1 MRPTFHPKLVNGPF
15 EDPALFIPFF
25 FEKRAILFDMGDL
38 HRLPPRDI
46 LKITHAFVTHTHMDH
61 FLGFDTLLRIFLGRN
76 KTLHLFG
83 PPDFL
88 RNIEGK
94 LAGYT
99 WNLVKNYDNR
109 FSLKATEVHPDHTV
123 TQVYICNEGFT
134 PPHFSHESL
143 FNGTLLEERSFS
155 IQAIHLDHKIPCLA
169 FKLEERF
176 HVNIMKD
183 RLKRLGIPPGP
194 WLKRFKEA
202 LYEEHDPEESF
213 HVVWKK
219 NGKERQLTFR
229 LADLARQIARVS
241 PGQKIV
247 YIVDAIFNRKNA
259 ERITDFA
266 NHANQLFIEGAFL
279 HAQVDEARRKYHMTA
294 KQAGILAR
302 KAGVKQFTLFHFSPR
317 YLHTAHLLRKEA
329 VEAFGER

>member
-123 TQVYICNEGFT
+123 TQVYNCNEGFT
-134 PPHFSHESL
+134 PPHFPLESL

-213 HVVWKK
+213 HVVWKE
-219 NGKERQLTFR
+219 NGKERHLTFL

-266 NHANQLFIEGAFL
+266 SHANQLFIEGAFL